1 MHGWIIID
9 LRQSFVRFQRGI
21 FCRRLKG
28 AAAAAA
34 SNCRGERESDRQ
46 KRYQMGRLKCSEMSL
61 SRQLPRIGTRNQ
73 FLNEYG

>member
-21 FCRRLKG
+21 SCRRLKG
-28 AAAAAA
+28 AAAAA